1 MCVCASAFQGN
12 HCGLV
17 FSSADP
23 FNFSG
28 WSRVRGR
35 CMCMCMC
42 TWLTVAV
49 CGVCDVRDSGEF
61 KSKSVNFIRLSC
73 CRLSRHNSHDCFK
86 ISSPPTLPWCRE
98 IQTECA
104 REGWITW
111 SDPSGTVTP
120 HGAKPA
126 SQMAV
131 CRMQCAWSFQ
141 PPRCVHSEPTVS
153 IRTVTA
159 IGLCVHR
166 CLMHP
171 LHGSTL
177 TSLQ

>member
-1 MCVCASAFQGN
+1 MCVCASAVQGN

-35 CMCMCMC
+35 CLCMCMC

-49 CGVCDVRDSGEF
+49 CGV
-61 KSKSVNFIRLSC
+61 SVTSVIVENSSPSLSTLSDCAAVDISRL
-73 CRLSRHNSHDCFK
+73 SHDCFK

-98 IQTECA
+98 IRTECA

-120 HGAKPA
+120 HGANQPL
-126 SQMAV
+126 
-131 CRMQCAWSFQ
+131 RWQCAWSSQ
-141 PPRCVHSEPTVS
+141 PPRYVGSLRAYS
-153 IRTVTA
+153 IHTA

-177 TSLQ
+177 TSLP